1 MRNLPPRPVMAR
13 PVTARNWTGL
23 LLATTALGVGM
34 AEARMVPPV
43 MAQDQTVWLAQAE
56 GGEGGEAGAVAGVDV
71 ETAYLVRLALV
82 EGHLI
87 AAGNLYKAG
96 MVDDAIGLSYHPE
109 AEMMDEVRATL
120 AAHGQDDFSP
130 LMQAF
135 STAMEGGAEEVQ
147 PALAAFQA
155 AVDAAIGAEAPNAAA
170 RFKVAVAV
178 LRAAAAE
185 YAGSIEGGVVTDVL
199 AYNEAQA
206 FVAVARDMLGG
217 IEGDASLVR
226 LAERAQAAL
235 DPAAAA
241 FGTANGG
248 FVANDPAILLGV
260 AARVELISSQVR

>member
-1 MRNLPPRPVMAR
+1 VIAHK
-13 PVTARNWTGL
+13 WTSL
-23 LLATTALGVGM
+23 LLATTALSVGALGVGM

-43 MAQDQTVWLAQAE
+43 AAQDQTVWLAQSE
-56 GGEGGEAGAVAGVDV
+56 GGEGGEAGAVAGVDGD
-71 ETAYLVRLALV
+71 TAYLVRLAIV

-96 MVDDAIGLSYHPE
+96 LVDDAIGLSYHPE

-120 AAHGQDDFSP
+120 VAHGREDFTQ

-135 STAMEGGAEEVQ
+135 STEMENGAADVQ
-147 PALAAFQA
+147 PALMTFQA
-155 AVDAAIGAEAPNAAA
+155 AVGTAIEAEAPDASV

-199 AYNEAQA
+199 AYHEAQA
-206 FVAVARDMLGG
+206 FVAVARDVLGG
-217 IEGDASLVR
+217 IAGDAALVR
-226 LAERAQAAL
+226 LAERAQAAM

-241 FGTANGG
+241 FGAVKGG